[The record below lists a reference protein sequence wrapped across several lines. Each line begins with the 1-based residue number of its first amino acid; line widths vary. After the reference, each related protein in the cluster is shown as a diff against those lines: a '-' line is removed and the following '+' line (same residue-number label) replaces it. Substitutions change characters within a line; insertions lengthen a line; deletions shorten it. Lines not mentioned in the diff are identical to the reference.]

1 MALDDF
7 GTGYSSL
14 NYLRNLPVDVLKI
27 DRGFILDL
35 ANDDK
40 QQGIV
45 SAIVELAKQLGLH
58 VVAEG
63 VEDEEQILL
72 LRGFDCDEA
81 QGYFYSPPLEEEE
94 FRAFV
99 HSHTPFAGESQFLL
113 ADESGS
119 AQVAH

>member
-1 MALDDF
+1 MD
-7 GTGYSSL
+7 T
-14 NYLRNLPVDVLKI
+14 LKI
-27 DRGFILDL
+27 DRGFIVDL
-35 ANDDK
+35 ASDDK

-63 VEDEEQILL
+63 VEEEEQIQL

-94 FRAFV
+94 FRGFV
-99 HSHTPFAGESQFLL
+99 RNHSPFAGEKQLFMAPEAGL
-113 ADESGS
+113 A
-119 AQVAH
+119 QITH